1 MRIFMARP
9 IRITVLMV
17 ILILRHFFY
26 LQINLRMI
34 QYSCRKIDMKLPY
47 VDRKEQMMNRILH
60 RISPR
65 LIALLSALIM
75 LLPVLPAYAAGSDI
89 DGDIDGQPMQV
100 IAVRDSNGAVRLS
113 YNTCQV
119 CKGSPWAYFEVQ
131 SGRLVCQNCG
141 NTFDFSSVGKG
152 GYGCMPLMVPAYTL
166 TETSVVIP
174 HDTLVQVKD
183 AFENWKVFP

>member
-1 MRIFMARP
+1 
-9 IRITVLMV
+9 
-17 ILILRHFFY
+17 
-26 LQINLRMI
+26 
-34 QYSCRKIDMKLPY
+34 MKKLFPLLFASLLLLSGCAQK
-47 VDRKEQMMNRILH
+47 DSASQAEPSGDLT
-60 RISPR
+60 
-65 LIALLSALIM
+65 IALDSISET
-75 LLPVLPAYAAGSDI
+75 PSFI
-89 DGDIDGQPMQV
+89 DGSIDGQPMQV

-131 SGRLVCQNCG
+131 NGKLVCQNCG
-141 NTFDFSSVGKG
+141 NAFDFSAIGQN
-152 GYGCMPLMVPAYTL
+152 GYGCMPLIASAYTL